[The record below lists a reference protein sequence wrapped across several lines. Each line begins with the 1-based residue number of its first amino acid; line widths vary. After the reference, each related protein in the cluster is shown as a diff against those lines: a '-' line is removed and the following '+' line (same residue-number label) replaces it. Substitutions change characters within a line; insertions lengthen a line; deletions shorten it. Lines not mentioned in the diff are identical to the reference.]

1 MSNYDIVVKALRK
14 RKRFFYNDKMIN
26 EVAEGDCPPTCP
38 VLLAGGD
45 CPREC
50 PLAPLIDM
58 DIFRCGCTT
67 ARMEIMP
74 RTFEKKYSSNNCG
87 NFLLYIK
94 YNLLKHII
102 KI

>member
-45 CPREC
+45 CQNELRPN
-50 PLAPLIDM
+50 
-58 DIFRCGCTT
+58 
-67 ARMEIMP
+67 
-74 RTFEKKYSSNNCG
+74 S
-87 NFLLYIK
+87 
-94 YNLLKHII
+94 
-102 KI
+102 

>member
-1 MSNYDIVVKALRK
+1 MSNMSKFSKEMFRDIINKNRS
-14 RKRFFYNDKMIN
+14 RFTDATIKSVCN
-26 EVAEGDCPPTCP
+26 
-38 VLLAGGD
+38 GD

-50 PLAPLIDM
+50 PLAPLTDM

-67 ARMEIMP
+67 ARMEIIP
-74 RTFEKKYSSNNCG
+74 IAFEKKYSSNNCG

-94 YNLLKHII
+94 YNLLKRII